1 VKDKSDL
8 AKGWFAKAES
18 DLVSAHHILA
28 GPGPYDTVCFHSQQA
43 VEKYMKGFL
52 AFHGQPFPFTH
63 ALDRL
68 APLCERVNPTLSLT
82 MPKIIGLTDYATAL
96 RYDADFWP
104 TQQTATDAVTVAELV
119 RNMIFSVIPPEIH
132 P

>member
-1 VKDKSDL
+1 MKDKSDL

-18 DLVSAHHILA
+18 DLASARHILA
-28 GPGPYDTVCFHSQQA
+28 GPGPYDTVCFHAQQA

-68 APLCERVNPTLSLT
+68 APLCESVDPSLSLST
-82 MPKIIGLTDYATAL
+82 PEIIGLTDYATAL

-104 TQQTATDAVTVAELV
+104 TQQTAADAVAVAERI
-119 RNMIFSVIPPEIH
+119 RNMILGVMPPETH